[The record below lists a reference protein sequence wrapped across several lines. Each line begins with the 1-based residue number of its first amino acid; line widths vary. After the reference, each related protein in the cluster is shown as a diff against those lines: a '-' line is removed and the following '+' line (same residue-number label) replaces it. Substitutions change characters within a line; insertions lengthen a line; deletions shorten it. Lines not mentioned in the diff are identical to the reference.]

1 MPSITGGITLNK
13 DERKLLYFLPKLGGL
28 GIPKFEESCQVEHEI
43 SVNLTEGLRT
53 AIWSSWLKLLLGIK
67 TKIWLATM
75 EQNKEQLQTVWSNL
89 SKKHIRLK
97 DKNGAST
104 WFTSLPLKNEGYFL
118 TKQLFW
124 DLIRIYYGW
133 QLPRAPKF
141 GEYGV
146 KFSLR
151 HVLSCK
157 KEGFISIRQN
167 NFRYVIFRK
176 TYLEVFVRKQKSNI
190 WRKV

>member
-1 MPSITGGITLNK
+1 
-13 DERKLLYFLPKLGGL
+13 
-28 GIPKFEESCQVEHEI
+28 
-43 SVNLTEGLRT
+43 
-53 AIWSSWLKLLLGIK
+53 
-67 TKIWLATM
+67 M

-133 QLPRAPKF
+133 HLPRSPKF